1 MKMST
6 EPVEMTTAYGSLF
19 VAVASAGK
27 DTHYDKE
34 LRQNVSSFRPRL
46 YVSTDR
52 TFEADPQADEYWVI
66 RRRAYAVLK
75 MYEKRANVLNSEDW
89 QRGDTPYGG
98 GFRNQLCQ
106 PVEYHTPTY
115 DLMDAAVLKALDEFA
130 SAHPQWA
137 DLSMHLCYRDE
148 ATSAE
153 LTAARARVELAKAEE
168 TAHQRWAEAARVKQ
182 TLPAGL
188 VALIGE
194 KNA

>member
-19 VAVASAGK
+19 VAVASAGR

-46 YVSTDR
+46 YVATDR

-66 RRRAYAVLK
+66 RRRAYAVLRVFTK
-75 MYEKRANVLNSEDW
+75 GTDVLNSEGW
-89 QRGDTPYGG
+89 QMGDTPYGG
-98 GFRNQLCQ
+98 GFRNQLRQ
-106 PVEYHTPTY
+106 PVEVRTSTY

-130 SAHPQWA
+130 AAHPQWA
-137 DLSMHLCYRDE
+137 DLSMHLRYRDE
-148 ATSAE
+148 ARGAE
-153 LTAARARVELAKAEE
+153 LTAAQARAELEKAEE
-168 TAHQRWAEAARVKQ
+168 MAHRRWTEASLVQQA
-182 TLPAGL
+182 LPAGL

-194 KNA
+194 KTA